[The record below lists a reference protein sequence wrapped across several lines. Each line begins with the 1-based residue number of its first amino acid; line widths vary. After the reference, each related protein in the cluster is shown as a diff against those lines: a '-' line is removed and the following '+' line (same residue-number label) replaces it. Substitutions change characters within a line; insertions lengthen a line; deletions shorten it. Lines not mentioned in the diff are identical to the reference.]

1 LRKTDSTV
9 KLRTISHIKN
19 FIFPQHLVG
28 SLVSSPY
35 LKVSKLKDM
44 TQFQQSML
52 ATEEGSQRVPT
63 VIFEGK
69 EIPYAGYQL
78 AVHIYALK
86 IMALGMKMRGVTFTQ
101 IKKFYGLRG
110 RTAKECLPQL
120 QQMQEMYRTNS
131 QNN

>member
-1 LRKTDSTV
+1 
-9 KLRTISHIKN
+9 
-19 FIFPQHLVG
+19 
-28 SLVSSPY
+28 
-35 LKVSKLKDM
+35 M

-63 VIFEGK
+63 VIFEGQ

-86 IMALGMKMRGVTFTQ
+86 IMALGMKMRGITFTQ
-101 IKKFYGLRG
+101 IKKYYGLSG
-110 RTAKECLPQL
+110 KSAKECLPHL
-120 QQMQEMYRTNS
+120 QALQEMYRTNS